1 MKHGKCPFGHEGL
14 LRQASDGRW
23 RLCECGGGALYENGR
38 LVGPK
43 ALVRLVEGLDRL
55 ANDLGFPVRSDN

>member
-1 MKHGKCPFGHEGL
+1 MKLGKCPFDHEGP

-23 RLCECGGGALYENGR
+23 GLCECAGGALYENGR

-43 ALVRLVEGLDRL
+43 ALMKLVEGLDRL
-55 ANDLGFPVRSDN
+55 ANDMQIPTISNN